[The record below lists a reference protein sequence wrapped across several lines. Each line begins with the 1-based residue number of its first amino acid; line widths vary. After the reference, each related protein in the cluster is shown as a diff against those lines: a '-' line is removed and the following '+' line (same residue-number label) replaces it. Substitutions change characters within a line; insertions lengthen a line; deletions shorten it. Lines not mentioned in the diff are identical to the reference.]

1 MAIQHSPSSPAAR
14 LGRVALLSLALLCR
28 TLALDAPTD
37 LPASLDGSRFLAR
50 AWVGTNG
57 PYNLLVDT
65 GASRTLLDPGI
76 LEALARSGEST
87 PAKGPGKRVSFLG
100 LQEKKRSHRLGQ
112 LRIGPRIWTN
122 IDVLENYLGTLSRTG
137 GTRIDGI
144 AGTDLFRDVRLVLDF
159 PKGILSI
166 EPAGTPLPDGG
177 TTLPLAGD
185 SAVMRVHVDIADRA
199 QSVILDS
206 GYSGSL
212 ALAESTAPVEGTP
225 VSANILATAARLTE
239 GRSAR
244 LHGDLTL
251 AGLTFHRPIA
261 DLLPGDLGLLGVGIL
276 RHFTVR
282 IDPVAH
288 VAHLQTRRTEPVTVP
303 GMRSL
308 GFVFS
313 PTPDG
318 LRVEAVLAA
327 DATASGL
334 RRGDVISHL
343 DGNPAATTW
352 ETNLPELLNSGR
364 DTVQAR
370 RVRGGTAR
378 AVTLRIA
385 TLLE

>member
-1 MAIQHSPSSPAAR
+1 MAIQPLSSGRAAR
-14 LGRVALLSLALLCR
+14 LLGVAFLPLAFLCR
-28 TLALDAPTD
+28 TLALDAATD
-37 LPASLDGSRFLAR
+37 LPASLDGWRFMAR

-65 GASRTLLDPGI
+65 GASRTLLDPRI
-76 LEALARSGEST
+76 LEVLDRSGAS
-87 PAKGPGKRVSFLG
+87 ARAQGPGKRVSFLG
-100 LQEKKRSHRLGQ
+100 LQATRRAHQLGQ
-112 LRIGPRIWTN
+112 LRVGPRTWTN
-122 IDVLENYLGTLSRTG
+122 IDVLEGSLGSLSRTG

-159 PKGILSI
+159 PGGILRI

-185 SAVMRVHVDIADRA
+185 SAVMRVQVDIGDRT

-212 ALAESTAPVEGTP
+212 ALAESTAPIEGTP
-225 VSANILATAARLTE
+225 VAANILATAVRITE
-239 GRSAR
+239 GRTAR
-244 LHGDLTL
+244 LHGDITL

-313 PTPDG
+313 PTRDG
-318 LRVEAVLAA
+318 LRVEAVLAGDA
-327 DATASGL
+327 DASGL

-378 AVTLRIA
+378 TVTLRIA